1 MSAGWNRT
9 GALHRAPL
17 SLGAPSIS
25 VSSPRAIGTALLD
38 LATRQIRRGV
48 VVVMAVAAGMSALV
62 AAQYRTTFAGQLDGP
77 ALQALAANPA
87 IRVLFGP
94 PLALDDPGGFTV
106 WRTGTPVAVLVGV
119 WAVLAATRITRGEE
133 DIGRWDLLLA
143 GRTRTTDVLA
153 RHVVVLCVAVVLIG
167 AAVAAALLAAGTTVV
182 GAVLHGAGIAGFGL
196 VFAAVAVLAAQVLPT
211 RAAAS
216 GASVAV
222 LAAALLARVVA
233 DGVDALSWL
242 RWVTPF
248 GVLAEVAPYAAD
260 RPAPLLVLGA
270 AALLLAVA
278 ALVAARGRDIGS
290 GLLIVPSNR
299 RPRTRLLGSVTG
311 FALRRAAG
319 PVTGWGIGVGA
330 YYLLIGALAVSITDF
345 LTDNARFAELAAAA
359 GFDGLGSVTGFAAA
373 MFSLLAIPAGLYG
386 AARISAAAAEETSRR
401 AVLLFGLPISRAR
414 FAGTDLAV
422 AAAGTLLL
430 LGVAGV
436 AAWAGT
442 STVGAPLGLG
452 AALAGA
458 LNSAPIALLCIGAA
472 MLALGWAPRA
482 VLAIGALPAAGG
494 FLLLVLA
501 QSAGAPA
508 WVVQLSPFAHLAA
521 VPQTTP
527 DWAGATGMCAIA
539 VLLAGLGVLG
549 YHRRD
554 LAV

>member
-1 MSAGWNRT
+1 MST
-9 GALHRAPL
+9 GALDRTPL
-17 SLGAPSIS
+17 PALPSRVV
-25 VSSPRAIGTALLD
+25 VSTPRAVGAALTAL
-38 LATRQIRRGV
+38 AVRQIRRGTAV
-48 VVVMAVAAGMSALV
+48 VVVVAAGMSALV
-62 AAQYRTTFAGQLDGP
+62 AAQYQTTFAGKLDGP

-119 WAVLAATRITRGEE
+119 WAVLVATRITRGEE
-133 DIGRWDLLLA
+133 DTGRWDLLLA
-143 GRTRTTDVLA
+143 GRGRTTLVLA
-153 RHVVVLCVAVVLIG
+153 RHLAVLCVAVVLVG
-167 AAVAAALLAAGTTVV
+167 TAVGVALLAVGTTAL

-196 VFAAVAVLAAQVLPT
+196 GFAALAVLAAQVLPT
-211 RAAAS
+211 RAAAT
-216 GASVAV
+216 GASIAV
-222 LAAALLARVVA
+222 LAAALLARMVA

-242 RWVTPF
+242 RWATPF
-248 GVLAEVAPYAAD
+248 GVLAETAPYAAD

-270 AALLLAVA
+270 AALLLAGG
-278 ALVAARGRDIGS
+278 ALGAARRRDVGA
-290 GLLIVPSNR
+290 GLLIVADSR
-299 RPRTRLLGSVTG
+299 RPRTRLLGSLTR
-311 FALRRAAG
+311 FAVRRAAG
-319 PVTGWGIGVGA
+319 PLTGWGVGVGA
-330 YYLLIGALAVSITDF
+330 YYLLIGALAVSITGF

-359 GFDGLGSVTGFAAA
+359 GFAGLGSVTGFAAA

-401 AVLLFGLPISRAR
+401 AVLLFALPISRAR
-414 FAGTDLAV
+414 LAGTELAV
-422 AAAGTLLL
+422 TGAGTLLL
-430 LGVAGV
+430 LCVAGV

-442 STVGAPLGLG
+442 SAVGAPLGLG
-452 AALAGA
+452 DALAGA
-458 LNSAPIALLCIGAA
+458 LNGAPIALLCIGAA

-501 QSAGAPA
+501 QSSGAPA

-527 DWAGATGMCAIA
+527 NWAGAAGMCAVA

>member
-1 MSAGWNRT
+1 MST
-9 GALHRAPL
+9 GAL
-17 SLGAPSIS
+17 
-25 VSSPRAIGTALLD
+25 PRAVGVALTGLAVRQVRRGTA
-38 LATRQIRRGV
+38 V
-48 VVVMAVAAGMSALV
+48 VVVVAAGMSALV
-62 AAQYRTTFAGQLDGP
+62 AAQYQTTFAGQLDGP

-133 DIGRWDLLLA
+133 DTGRWDLLLA

-153 RHVVVLCVAVVLIG
+153 RHLGVLCAAVVLVG
-167 AAVAAALLAAGTTVV
+167 TAVVAALLAAGTTGI

-196 VFAAVAVLAAQVLPT
+196 VFAALAVLAAQVLPT
-211 RAAAS
+211 RAAAT
-216 GASVAV
+216 GTSVAV
-222 LAAALLARVVA
+222 LAAALLARMVA

-242 RWVTPF
+242 RWATPF
-248 GVLAEVAPYAAD
+248 GVLAEAAPYAAD

-270 AALLLAVA
+270 AALLLAGGALA
-278 ALVAARGRDIGS
+278 AAHRRDIGA
-290 GLLIVPSNR
+290 GLLIVSSSR

-311 FALRRAAG
+311 FAVRRTVG
-319 PVTGWGIGVGA
+319 PLIGWAIGVGA
-330 YYLLIGALAVSITDF
+330 YYLLIGALAVSVTEF
-345 LTDNARFAELAAAA
+345 LTDNARFAELATAA
-359 GFDGLGSVTGFAAA
+359 GFAGLGSVTGFAAA
-373 MFSLLAIPAGLYG
+373 MFGLLAIPAGLYG
-386 AARISAAAAEETSRR
+386 AARISSAAAEETGRR
-401 AVLLFGLPISRAR
+401 AVLLFGMPISRTR
-414 FAGTDLAV
+414 LAGTDLAV
-422 AAAGTLLL
+422 TTAGTLLL
-430 LGVAGV
+430 LCAAGV

-442 STVGAPLGLG
+442 STVDAPLGLG
-452 AALAGA
+452 DALAGA
-458 LNSAPIALLCIGAA
+458 LNAAPVALLSIGAA
-472 MLALGWAPRA
+472 MLALGWAPHA

-501 QSAGAPA
+501 QSTGAPA

-527 DWAGATGMCAIA
+527 DWAGATGMCAVA
-539 VLLAGLGVLG
+539 VLLAAVGILG